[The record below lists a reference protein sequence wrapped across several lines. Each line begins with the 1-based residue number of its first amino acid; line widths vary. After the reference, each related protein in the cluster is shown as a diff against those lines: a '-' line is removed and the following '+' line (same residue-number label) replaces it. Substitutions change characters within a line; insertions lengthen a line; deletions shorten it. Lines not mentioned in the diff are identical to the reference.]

1 MPDLTFSE
9 INFLNH
15 RRGNPED
22 TVRAR
27 ARGNRRKEA
36 KADDAEAAFS
46 RFFATPKDTS
56 RAAIGTIG
64 HGSSV
69 KGRSS
74 VGVTEDQDQ
83 SSLPPVELPEKPFLG
98 FGSCGPGHISPVMLS
113 RATVPNDFGRL
124 SPTRRSLSTR
134 STTYFT
140 WSRSS
145 PCKRTVSDS
154 PSYRTINAAEPRQCH
169 IMEGKH
175 RERRL
180 SGTNARRSSEV
191 SRTPPIRHDGPSKD
205 IEEHRQI
212 GCDTPVP
219 KSIHDRAKQISAGLD
234 RTKVNSQ
241 GLPEQQGKVH
251 NSLARDNPQPQH
263 PPSTG
268 TDLASLLA
276 SQNRP
281 ELLGAVLDL
290 LLGKTSTETAG
301 SRGENYLAVPEV
313 VRKSPMQCEVNVVHS
328 GEPPHSDYNLALSP
342 ERPASARQIPDMQR
356 PQSSGTNKSKS
367 AIPPTGCHSQN
378 LEATSETNK
387 PPEPLKPSGPLLPS
401 PPDQL
406 SDRPSRVIGSRPNTS
421 TAWTGYRNIYQG
433 QLDMQTRTLSQG
445 ENYKDVH
452 PNKCKGRTEAES
464 PATRTLDKELQ
475 SRWFNR
481 HHPRMFEEDP
491 PPESHLR
498 HSYPFTH
505 QVDTPA
511 FTRPE
516 PFEAIDEIYP
526 QQQRETYV
534 PDQEPRDGFLPE
546 RGDQIPWEQPDDGV
560 PGLYSN
566 EDAGV
571 FPACKPFAFLGAKE
585 PWILG
590 QQEGFPSWGPCQTM
604 GTQDRTFEALN
615 HEDKGVAAMEDKV
628 PLAGFWKPHRLY

>member
-27 ARGNRRKEA
+27 TRSTRRKET
-36 KADDAEAAFS
+36 KTDDAEAAFS
-46 RFFATPKDTS
+46 RFFATSKDTS
-56 RAAIGTIG
+56 RAASGMKG

-74 VGVTEDQDQ
+74 VGVTEEQDQ

-98 FGSCGPGHISPVMLS
+98 FGSCGPGHVSPVMLS
-113 RATVPNDFGRL
+113 RATIPNDFGRL
-124 SPTRRSLSTR
+124 SPRRRSLSTR

-145 PCKRTVSDS
+145 PSRRTVSDS
-154 PSYRTINAAEPRQCH
+154 PSHHTINAAEPRPCH

-180 SGTNARRSSEV
+180 SGTNPRRSSEV

-205 IEEHRQI
+205 IKEHRQI
-212 GCDTPVP
+212 GCDIPVP

-234 RTKVNSQ
+234 RTKVDSQ
-241 GLPEQQGKVH
+241 GRPEQQGKVH
-251 NSLARDNPQPQH
+251 KSLARDNPQPQH

-290 LLGKTSTETAG
+290 LLGKTSAETAG
-301 SRGENYLAVPEV
+301 GRGENYLAVPEV

-328 GEPPHSDYNLALSP
+328 GEPPHADYNLALSP

-367 AIPPTGCHSQN
+367 ATPPTGCHSQN

-387 PPEPLKPSGPLLPS
+387 PPEPPKPSGPLLPS

-406 SDRPSRVIGSRPNTS
+406 SDRPSRVTRSRPNTS
-421 TAWTGYRNIYQG
+421 TAWTGYWNIFQG

-452 PNKCKGRTEAES
+452 QGRSKRRTQAEIQ
-464 PATRTLDKELQ
+464 ARQTLDEEFE
-475 SRWFNR
+475 SRWVGR
-481 HHPRMFEEDP
+481 HHPHVYEEDP
-491 PPESHLR
+491 PHESHFG
-498 HSYPFTH
+498 HTYPFTH
-505 QVDTPA
+505 QLGTPA

-516 PFEAIDEIYP
+516 PFEAIEEIYP
-526 QQQRETYV
+526 RQQHETHGL
-534 PDQEPRDGFLPE
+534 DQEAHDEFLPE
-546 RGDQIPWEQPDDGV
+546 PGDRLPFKQPDDGL

-566 EDAGV
+566 EDTGV
-571 FPACKPFAFLGAKE
+571 FPASKPFAFLGVRESWK
-585 PWILG
+585 LG
-590 QQEGFPSWGPCQTM
+590 QEEGFPSRGPCLPIN
-604 GTQDRTFEALN
+604 TQDRTFEPLN
-615 HEDKGVAAMEDKV
+615 DEEKGVAAMEEKV